1 LTNNCSQEELEF
13 ISNIPE
19 YSHLVIA
26 DLVVKKKDTAN
37 QNQTISTGL
46 ILNEP
51 PKEEQ
56 PLKAKRG
63 RPAKV

>member
-1 LTNNCSQEELEF
+1 LTNNCTQEELEF

-26 DLVVKKKDTAN
+26 DLVVKKNDTQN
-37 QNQTISTGL
+37 QNQTTSTGL
-46 ILNEP
+46 ISNEP
-51 PKEEQ
+51 QKEEQ
-56 PLKAKRG
+56 PLKPKRG